1 MVIIAPASI
10 IQSRAP
16 SFSLSSFSLSS
27 KSSWLSLRCVQKL
40 KLVEQHYHHHR
51 NHHLQ
56 YDHGYH
62 CSSLNYSKSSSIIFI
77 INKIIMVII
86 APASIVQI
94 RAASFSLSS
103 VSS

>member
-51 NHHLQ
+51 NHHL
-56 YDHGYH
+56 H
-62 CSSLNYSKSSSIIFI
+62 
-77 INKIIMVII
+77 
-86 APASIVQI
+86 
-94 RAASFSLSS
+94 RAASFSSS
-103 VSS
+103 IKSSW